1 MHIYMIDV
9 LRDAAL
15 SNWVSYNNTWLI
27 CSILIYDFALYADH
41 LLHSF
46 YFSFI
51 QAFGGGG
58 GGDGD
63 GGGDGGGGG
72 GGDGPNMS

>member
-1 MHIYMIDV
+1 MHIYMIDM
-9 LRDAAL
+9 LRDAPL
-15 SNWVSYNNTWLI
+15 SNWVSYNNTRLM

-41 LLHSF
+41 LLYSF

-63 GGGDGGGGG
+63 GGG
-72 GGDGPNMS
+72 GGDGPDMS

>member
-1 MHIYMIDV
+1 M
-9 LRDAAL
+9 
-15 SNWVSYNNTWLI
+15 LI

-41 LLHSF
+41 LLHLF
-46 YFSFI
+46 CFSFI

-63 GGGDGGGGG
+63 GGGDGGAG
-72 GGDGPNMS
+72 GGDDGPDMS